1 MSSLEQ
7 RLRMSQQQW
16 RDYVVGDR
24 MAVDRQFSDRVTQ
37 SDFSSQEWGLIM
49 TATEFRIDD
58 ADDPELATVVADTSK
73 VEQIAP
79 QLDEIKSEMGA
90 MGPGGGGGGS
100 SGGSGGI
107 FGSVK
112 DALGIGG
119 DDGRDP
125 EEVRS
130 KAETL
135 TAEYARLLQERL
147 ENEGKWD
154 EVRTMAAAEAD
165 AGEE

>member
-1 MSSLEQ
+1 
-7 RLRMSQQQW
+7 
-16 RDYVVGDR
+16 
-24 MAVDRQFSDRVTQ
+24 MAGDRQFSDRVTQ

-49 TATEFRIDD
+49 TAVEFRIDD

>member
-1 MSSLEQ
+1 
-7 RLRMSQQQW
+7 MSQQQW

-58 ADDPELATVVADTSK
+58 ADDPERATVVADTSK

-147 ENEGKWD
+147 ENEGKWE

>member
-1 MSSLEQ
+1 MSK
-7 RLRMSQQQW
+7 QQW
-16 RDYVVGDR
+16 RDHIVGDR
-24 MAVDRQFSDRVTQ
+24 MAVDRQFSDRVAG

-58 ADDPELATVVADTSK
+58 ADDPDRATLVADTSK

-90 MGPGGGGGGS
+90 MGPGGGGGGGGAS
-100 SGGSGGI
+100 SGGGG
-107 FGSVK
+107 FLGSVK

-119 DDGRDP
+119 DGGRDP

-130 KAETL
+130 KAERL
-135 TAEYARLLQERL
+135 TGEYAELLQERL
-147 ENEGKWD
+147 VNEGKW
-154 EVRTMAAAEAD
+154 EEIRTMAAAEAD
-165 AGEE
+165 GADEA